1 MRDVGKRDATWSEL
15 KRQAP
20 SPFEGDAAT
29 GWSKARE
36 TRQIREPGPCVT
48 RRALTVTVGS
58 TERVLTV
65 RHLGDVSESLGDVS
79 ERLGDV
85 SERPGDV
92 SEHLSDVS
100 GVPCQP

>member
-1 MRDVGKRDATWSEL
+1 MSL
-15 KRQAP
+15 
-20 SPFEGDAAT
+20 
-29 GWSKARE
+29 
-36 TRQIREPGPCVT
+36 GPALPD